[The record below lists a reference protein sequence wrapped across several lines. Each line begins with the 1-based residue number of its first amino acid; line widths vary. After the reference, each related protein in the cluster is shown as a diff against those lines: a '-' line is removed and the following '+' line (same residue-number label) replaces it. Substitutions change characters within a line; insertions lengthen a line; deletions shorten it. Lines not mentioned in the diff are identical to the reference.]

1 MYFQAKKDMFKKIV
15 APLVGKET
23 AKLHKKEIVIKNL
36 PNLPSKVKA
45 KTPSLDEQTKNG
57 EDTGLSSLFGH

>member
-1 MYFQAKKDMFKKIV
+1 MYFQAEKDMFKKMV

>member
-1 MYFQAKKDMFKKIV
+1 MFKKIV

>member
-1 MYFQAKKDMFKKIV
+1 MV
-15 APLVGKET
+15 APLIGKET

-57 EDTGLSSLFGH
+57 EDTGLVSLFGN